1 MRTRIALAMRIR
13 IALAMAAILLSSS
26 GGQAG
31 EPWRR
36 DQEKGVIGASILTDD
51 GTFLGFFCA
60 PLREPRLSFM
70 ILKPSLLTTPIHND
84 EKRMDA
90 RFIVGQ
96 ERFDLPGRAEEG
108 EIYVEFKDYNL
119 FLQFDRLAEAFVV
132 AERAWVAIPVKHWT
146 LEIPVA
152 GAGEALKGLLAPCR

>member
-1 MRTRIALAMRIR
+1 MKTGIS
-13 IALAMAAILLSSS
+13 LAMAALLLSASV
-26 GGQAG
+26 AKAA

-36 DQEKGVIGASILTDD
+36 DQEKGVIGASVLTDD

-90 RFIVGQ
+90 RFIVGE
-96 ERFDLPGRAEEG
+96 ERFDLPGKAEDG
-108 EIYVEFKDYNL
+108 EIYVEFRDYNL
-119 FLQFDRLAEAFVV
+119 FLQFDRLAVAFDA
-132 AERAWVAIPVKHWT
+132 AERAWIAIPGQHGS

-152 GAGEALKGLLAPCR
+152 GAGGALKGLLTPCR